1 MRASMLLF
9 FGAVLLVPAT
19 AWAAESNSP
28 AVELVVEG
36 PDPNL
41 AGDGED
47 ASELAPESSPEGAV
61 EAAVA
66 PETESIA
73 GTEALE
79 PGLEEAPIDSAAD
92 DDGSALS
99 PGDTPASHLGTESL
113 AEDRVSDPDPVT
125 AVESPEPAERVRA
138 HLGALGY
145 DSEGRPGRIHV
156 VVPGDTL
163 WDISDAYL
171 GTPWVWPSIWEDNRE
186 IENPHVIQPG
196 EHIWITPTEMRRV
209 TAAEAERLMSASP
222 AALQETDSGE
232 ILPAAEAPPE
242 VPVALET
249 APAPLRVRPVSSREG
264 VGLIS
269 AEALAGAASIVDAVT
284 QRLMLSQGDQV
295 YIGLGQGDTRA
306 GDEFTIF
313 RERDR
318 VLDPDTRRLL
328 GYHIDILGWVRVN
341 TAYAETSRAEIR
353 ESAAPIERGDYLIPR
368 ELIPQE
374 IEIAHSPTGVEGKLS
389 YFARNRTMMAHVDYV
404 YLNRGTLDGLEVG
417 SPLEVYRR
425 SHLEKEVARGAMV
438 RLPGRVVAQLLVVKA
453 EPETAV
459 ATVTHTDTELEL
471 GDLFRGATN

>member
-9 FGAVLLVPAT
+9 FGAVLLVPVT
-19 AWAAESNSP
+19 TWAAESNP
-28 AVELVVEG
+28 AAPELVAEG
-36 PDPNL
+36 PDSSP

-47 ASELAPESSPEGAV
+47 ASELVPESSPEGAV
-61 EAAVA
+61 EAGVA
-66 PETESIA
+66 PEA
-73 GTEALE
+73 EALE
-79 PGLEEAPIDSAAD
+79 PGLEEAPVDPAAGD
-92 DDGSALS
+92 EGSALW
-99 PGDTPASHLGTESL
+99 DTPSSHEGIESL
-113 AEDRVSDPDPVT
+113 PENRVSDPEPVT
-125 AVESPEPAERVRA
+125 GAESPEPAERVRA
-138 HLGALGY
+138 QLGALGY

-171 GTPWVWPSIWEDNRE
+171 GTPWVWPSIWNDNRE

-209 TAAEAERLMSASP
+209 TAVEAERLMSASP
-222 AALQETDSGE
+222 AAPQETDSGE
-232 ILPAAEAPPE
+232 ILPAEAPPE

-249 APAPLRVRPVSSREG
+249 APAPPMVRPVSSREG

-269 AEALAGAASIVDAVT
+269 AEALEGAASIVDAVT
-284 QRLMLSQGDQV
+284 ERVMLSQGDQV
-295 YIGLGQGDTRA
+295 YIGLGRGDTRA

-318 VLDPDTRRLL
+318 VLDPDTGRLL

-341 TAYAETSRAEIR
+341 TAYAETALAEIR
-353 ESAAPIERGDYLIPR
+353 HSAAPIERGDYLIPR
-368 ELIPQE
+368 EVIPQE
-374 IEIAHSPTGVEGKLS
+374 IEIAPSPKGVQGKLS

-425 SHLEKEVARGAMV
+425 SHLEKEVARGTMV

-459 ATVTHTDTELEL
+459 ATVTHTETELEL